1 MRPIVLLDS
10 GVGGFSVYKL
20 AKELLPNED
29 FIYIAD
35 KKYFPYGDRPAKIVQ
50 ERVFSIACWAI
61 ENKAKMFVLACNTAT
76 VTVVKNL
83 RKKYFSI
90 PVIGMVP
97 VIKTCVE
104 QTKNGNIGVICTP
117 RTARSAYQKKL
128 ITRFANDKNVYVRS
142 CPGLVELI
150 ESIKGHTVDS
160 LSELQ
165 KALSYLKNKN
175 IDTLA
180 LGCSHFPLVKDNI
193 QNLAGENVL
202 ILDSGGAV
210 SRHIKRVLKNNKDLY
225 KSNHKGR
232 TQFYTTAK
240 PREFDIMIKR
250 YLDLKSRSKL
260 LRV

>member
-1 MRPIVLLDS
+1 MRPIILLDS
-10 GVGGFSVYKL
+10 GVGGFSVYKP

-35 KKYFPYGDRPAKIVQ
+35 KKYFPYGDQPAKIVQ
-50 ERVFSIACWAI
+50 ERVFSIAQWAI

-76 VTVVKNL
+76 VTAVKKL
-83 RKKYFSI
+83 RKKYSSI

-104 QTKNGNIGVICTP
+104 QTKNGKIGVICTP
-117 RTARSAYQKKL
+117 RTARSAYQKEL
-128 ITRFANDKNVYVRS
+128 ITRFANDK
-142 CPGLVELI
+142 
-150 ESIKGHTVDS
+150 
-160 LSELQ
+160 
-165 KALSYLKNKN
+165 
-175 IDTLA
+175 
-180 LGCSHFPLVKDNI
+180 
-193 QNLAGENVL
+193 NVL

-232 TQFYTTAK
+232 TQFYTTPK
-240 PREFDIMIKR
+240 PSEFDIMIKR
-250 YLDLKSRSKL
+250 YLNLKSRSKL